1 MDRVIELTKNPEV
14 PPRYAEAIYKRLYGL
29 TPFYILSNAFL
40 YSPLQVNVSSMER
53 LEAMGFYPVPLRA
66 GDTRYIKTIKRLMNR
81 RRLWLLLYRI
91 VHLLPDRFIY
101 KHFNV

>member
-1 MDRVIELTKNPEV
+1 MDRVIELTKKPEV
-14 PPRYAEAIYKRLYGL
+14 PPRYAEAIYNRLYGV

-66 GDTRYIKTIKRLMNR
+66 GDTRHIKTIKRLMNR